1 MVNTCLKVA
10 EAPSEIGYFASVSVI
25 QVYPEPNRRGGKL
38 EDVTS
43 V

>member
-1 MVNTCLKVA
+1 MVNTCLKAA
-10 EAPSEIGYFASVSVI
+10 EASSEIAYFANVSGI
-25 QVYPEPNRRGGKL
+25 QVYLEPNRRGGKL